1 MKTIRMRLATFLI
14 LTVIWL
20 LVMYPFSSADLA
32 LGAGIA
38 LFLSLLPLPGL
49 RIYEEI
55 SPAPRKIIYALIFL
69 LVFVKAVIL
78 SNLDVAFRVLKPSL
92 PINPGIVRVKTKLKS
107 RLGRLFLA
115 NAITLTPGTI
125 TVEAEGEDF
134 YIHWIDVASHDV
146 DESTSKI
153 VSGFEKYLE
162 VIFG

>member
-1 MKTIRMRLATFLI
+1 MKRIGTRLVTFLV

-20 LVMYPFSSADLA
+20 LVMYPFSWNDLA
-32 LGAGIA
+32 LGGSIS
-38 LFLSLLPLPGL
+38 LFLSFLPLPGL
-49 RIYEEI
+49 RIYKEI
-55 SPAPRKIIYALIFL
+55 SLAPRKLIYALVFL
-69 LVFVKAVIL
+69 LVFIKAVIL

-92 PINPGIVRVKTKLKS
+92 PINPGIVKVKTKLKS

-134 YIHWIDVASHDV
+134 FIHWIDITSPDV

-153 VSGFEKYLE
+153 VSAFEKYLE